1 MSLSRKE
8 DTMSKDAQRVIRR
21 EVRSPRSAAIAGIV
35 FSLLTAASMILL
47 YNSAMTSLADVN
59 IDWLES
65 WSGAASVV
73 LFLVPFAG
81 IAFLWFTGVIRDLVG
96 NREDRFFSTVF
107 FGSGI
112 ILVVMMYIWSAAF
125 GALFGTYASTAHLS
139 VDPDVYVY
147 SLAFMDQ
154 IIGNYFLRMAGV
166 YMLSIGS
173 LWTRAKVV
181 PPWLAIVTYV
191 VAVGFLLFAGILRE
205 ARFIFPAWVLLV
217 SVYILIMNYRRTQ
230 DEESKEGLSLD
241 SSG

>member
-112 ILVVMMYIWSAAF
+112 ILVVMLFTWAAAF
-125 GALFGTYASTAHLS
+125 GAILGTYAVAADVL
-139 VDPDVYVY
+139 VDTDILIYGIV
-147 SLAFMDQ
+147 FMNQ
-154 IIGNYFLRMAGV
+154 IIGNYFLRMAAV

-173 LWTRAKVV
+173 LWIRTDAV
-181 PPWLAIVTYV
+181 PRWLVIVTYV
-191 VAVGFLLFAGILRE
+191 VALGFLLFASILRE
-205 ARFIFPAWVLLV
+205 ARFIFPAWVLVV
-217 SVYILIMNYRRTQ
+217 SVYILILNYRRTQ
-230 DEESKEGLSLD
+230 NQEGEDRLSQD
-241 SSG
+241 N